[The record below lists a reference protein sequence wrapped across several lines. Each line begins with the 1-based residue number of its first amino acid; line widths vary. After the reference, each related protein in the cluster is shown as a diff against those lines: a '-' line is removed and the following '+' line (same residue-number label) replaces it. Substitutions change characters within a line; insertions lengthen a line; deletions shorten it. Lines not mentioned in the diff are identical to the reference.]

1 MKRRRIY
8 KVILLLQRKN
18 DTYEYLSGVPVT
30 PNTRFLPLGDAQY
43 YEHFQSVIHYMHYA
57 LAAYGWP
64 MFLMTNSAT
73 GICQLCTKLR

>member
-43 YEHFQSVIHYMHYA
+43 YEHFQLVIHYMHYA